1 MAKTLILT
9 GWKYGDYAVAAA
21 LALRHFKVADIL
33 GMSRRRLPEYLE
45 GISGYA
51 EIVILGVYHPRL
63 ETLRESSGFPK
74 WCPDGREGATSAAL
88 RTDSWN
94 WSPWKERVKTM
105 VKWFNYL
112 TLMGNIAYKK
122 TQL

>member
-45 GISGYA
+45 EISGYA
-51 EIVILGVYHPRL
+51 EIVILGVSLAGDAERL
-63 ETLRESSGFPK
+63 AKALARLRKAKVKVTWISGLFSRNES
-74 WCPDGREGATSAAL
+74 CIATA
-88 RTDSWN
+88 D
-94 WSPWKERVKTM
+94 VY
-105 VKWFNYL
+105 V
-112 TLMGNIAYKK
+112 
-122 TQL
+122 